1 VLAFDVGTE
10 LLPRI
15 ALAIGI
21 AGLALAL
28 LTLGGILAARARDI
42 ALGRRRAAFNA
53 VWRPILAAAALDDA
67 PAGSN
72 EIRPEMPLL
81 QPRDYRFFLE
91 EWNVFQDL
99 LRGDSRSGLNRLA
112 RQLGIDSLAW
122 RLLEHRRQA
131 ERLLAIATLGHLGES
146 AAWQP
151 AVALLNVKH
160 TLVSLVSARALIG
173 IDARAAINEVLPVIR
188 DRDDWATTRVAALFK
203 DAGADVAS
211 GPLEEAILSSE
222 PDEVPK
228 LIAVLPEI
236 PLAAAGRI
244 VSELLRRPSDDRI
257 KGICLRVLES
267 PEELPRVRQLT
278 SHPRWHLRMGAAAV
292 LGRLGQPEDR
302 AHLVRLLADPEWWVR
317 YRSAQALLAMP
328 FVGRE
333 GVRAL
338 RDSVEDAFAHDILE
352 QVLAESGA

>member
-1 VLAFDVGTE
+1 MSGFAATSE
-10 LLPRI
+10 LLLRI
-15 ALAIGI
+15 ALLT
-21 AGLALAL
+21 GLGAVSIAL
-28 LTLGGILAARARDI
+28 LVFLGVLGLRAR
-42 ALGRRRAAFNA
+42 LMMTQRRRAAFNA
-53 VWRPILAAAALDDA
+53 RWRPALARVAIDGGQQL
-67 PAGSN
+67 AGADLPTLAS
-72 EIRPEMPLL
+72 
-81 QPRDYRFFLE
+81 RDRHLFLV
-91 EWNVFQDL
+91 EWNILHDL
-99 LRGDSRSGLNRLA
+99 LRGDSKQWLNALA
-112 RQLGIDSLAW
+112 RQLGIDRYAW
-122 RLLEHRRQA
+122 RLLHGRPLA

-278 SHPRWHLRMGAAAV
+278 SHPRWHLRMGAAVV
-292 LGRLGQPEDR
+292 LGRLGQPQDR
-302 AHLVRLLADPEWWVR
+302 AHAGPPACRPGVVG
-317 YRSAQALLAMP
+317 ALQ
-328 FVGRE
+328 VGPGIACDAFRRVGKGE
-333 GVRAL
+333 GI
-338 RDSVEDAFAHDILE
+338 RDSIEDAFAHDILE
-352 QVLAESGA
+352 QVLAESRHA